1 MTPFHIVALVS
12 ALLVL
17 SLICHYLDA
26 KYRWQLSAWFSG
38 ESVNP
43 FKHQSVESETTKSDA
58 KDAEIAALKERIAVL
73 EAIVTEPAY
82 DLNEELKKLS
92 RQ

>member
-26 KYRWQLSAWFSG
+26 KYRWQLSAWLSD

-43 FKHQSVESETTKSDA
+43 FKQQSAASETTNGDA

>member
-1 MTPFHIVALVS
+1 MTPFHIVTLVS

-43 FKHQSVESETTKSDA
+43 FKHRSAASETTNGDA

>member
-1 MTPFHIVALVS
+1 
-12 ALLVL
+12 
-17 SLICHYLDA
+17 
-26 KYRWQLSAWFSG
+26 
-38 ESVNP
+38 VNP
-43 FKHQSVESETTKSDA
+43 FKHQSAATEKTKTDA

>member
-1 MTPFHIVALVS
+1 MTTLNIVTLIS
-12 ALLVL
+12 AVLVL
-17 SLICHYLDA
+17 SLVCHYLDA
-26 KYRWQLSAWFSG
+26 KYRWQLSAWFCG

-43 FKHQSVESETTKSDA
+43 FAQGTHTVAEKSDP
-58 KDAEIAALKERIAVL
+58 KDEEIAALKARIATL

-82 DLNEELKKLS
+82 ALNEELKKLS

>member
-1 MTPFHIVALVS
+1 MTPFNIVAVVS
-12 ALLVL
+12 AVLALTLL
-17 SLICHYLDA
+17 CHYLDA

-43 FKHQSVESETTKSDA
+43 FANQKEAVTTKEDA
-58 KDAEIAALKERIAVL
+58 KDAEIAALKERIAAL

-82 DLNEELKKLS
+82 SLNEELKKLS

>member
-1 MTPFHIVALVS
+1 MTPFNIVALVS
-12 ALLVL
+12 AVLALTLL
-17 SLICHYLDA
+17 CHYLDA
-26 KYRWQLSAWFSG
+26 KYRWQLSAWLSG

-43 FKHQSVESETTKSDA
+43 FANRQETATTKADL
-58 KDAEIAALKERIAVL
+58 KDAEIAALKERIAAL

-82 DLNEELKKLS
+82 ALNEELKKLS

>member
-43 FKHQSVESETTKSDA
+43 FKHQSAVSETTNGDA

-82 DLNEELKKLS
+82 YLNEELKRLS

>member
-12 ALLVL
+12 ALVLL
-17 SLICHYLDA
+17 SLLCHYLDA
-26 KYRWQLSAWFSG
+26 KYRWQLSAWLSD

-43 FKHQSVESETTKSDA
+43 FKHRSAASETTKTDA

-82 DLNEELKKLS
+82 DLNEELRKLC

>member
-26 KYRWQLSAWFSG
+26 KYRWQ
-38 ESVNP
+38 
-43 FKHQSVESETTKSDA
+43 
-58 KDAEIAALKERIAVL
+58 VL
-73 EAIVTEPAY
+73 RGRRVCPT
-82 DLNEELKKLS
+82 
-92 RQ
+92 

>member
-1 MTPFHIVALVS
+1 MTPFHIVVLVS
-12 ALLVL
+12 ALVLL
-17 SLICHYLDA
+17 SLLCHYLDA
-26 KYRWQLSAWFSG
+26 KYRWQLSAWLSD

-43 FKHQSVESETTKSDA
+43 FKHQSVASETTKSDA

>member
-26 KYRWQLSAWFSG
+26 KYRWQLSAWLSD

-43 FKHQSVESETTKSDA
+43 FKHQSAASETTNGDA

>member
-1 MTPFHIVALVS
+1 MTPFHIVVLVS
-12 ALLVL
+12 ALVLL
-17 SLICHYLDA
+17 SLLCHYLDA
-26 KYRWQLSAWFSG
+26 KYRWQLSAWLSD

-43 FKHQSVESETTKSDA
+43 FKHQSAASETTNGDA
-58 KDAEIAALKERIAVL
+58 KDAEIAALKERIAAL